1 MMLVLK
7 TEQDIGVRKNVLQE
21 SKVFFKGGFATVL
34 SQYLVCFLNTH
45 PYFLPS
51 HLRFYDITDAL
62 SLFSFPSLPEFHTL
76 LQICSVA
83 GFVYDHACFGVYVYL
98 WVYLPCMRENMG
110 LS

>member
-1 MMLVLK
+1 MLVLK

-62 SLFSFPSLPEFHTL
+62 SLSFPFPLSPSSIH
-76 LQICSVA
+76 C
-83 GFVYDHACFGVYVYL
+83 YKYVL
-98 WVYLPCMRENMG
+98 
-110 LS
+110 